1 MANNKPSPVISSI
14 IILFLLIG
22 LNVYSQPNKRT
33 NFWYFADS
41 VGLEFNSGVPV
52 EDTSGV
58 IFDQFWGG
66 TSVMC
71 DTNGNLLFYS
81 NGKRVWNKNHQ
92 VMTNGYGGSS
102 FYTGTQAA
110 LCVPKPGSDSI
121 FYIFTARLFQSENPM
136 FYYVINMAGNNGLGE
151 VIDKDTLLAGWDAAE
166 KLTAAYHKNK
176 EDIWILTRKLL
187 EHKYAAFLVNSEGV
201 VDEPILSPAP
211 ERPGVLYDNNKGYMK
226 VSYDK
231 KYLLSCFKGTGASH
245 TSVEICK
252 FNIETGSVDF
262 LFSFI
267 LRDII
272 PGNPYYNTYN
282 CDFSPCSKYM
292 YLSGELPLD
301 SISHIFQFDMQY
313 IEDSILFKQSAIKIG
328 EPQGT
333 NIQLASDGKIYCFAR
348 SAGYS
353 SQWNNYVG
361 IIHNPGKY
369 GFACNY
375 QENAFILNHGRV
387 GRSLV
392 NFATDFLFRFDFD
405 GICESD
411 TFLFDPWFFPEP
423 TYIEWNFGDILSG
436 ANNTSTIPHATHKF
450 TDGGTYEVSVY
461 VEYPSGRIEETSR
474 KVEVEYA
481 PEPDLGPDTT
491 ICTNTD
497 IILDAECGP
506 HFYTWSTGAIGSSQI
521 TVSDTGWYW
530 VRVENDVG
538 CFGIDSIHI
547 GLFPPAIADTTNL
560 EIIPTTCGGSTG
572 VIKGLIINGLPPI
585 TYLWIDDLG
594 NPISYSLDIY
604 HLPVGNY
611 TLEVTDS
618 NNCVTSFGPYSIIDA
633 GDVLIENVD
642 YTQEHCDQQ
651 DASITI
657 TAVSG
662 LGDMLFY
669 SIDNG
674 ANYYSNLGIFTAL
687 SAGSYAVRVRDSSDC
702 QSVYINNPVI
712 IQNIDAPEIIDVQVG
727 ASSVGQSTGSI
738 EITAFGGSDT
748 LFYSND
754 NGANFQINDGGFY
767 NLAAGFYTCVV
778 VDEIGCD
785 TTFIVEVPE
794 EVTIRL
800 QAVAGEDEAC
810 PGNAAYVPLFVSNF
824 NDVAYFKTTL
834 LYNKDFLTC
843 TGFANAH
850 VLLEDSLQALLFP
863 TEGKIELL
871 WSSDAVDLPDN
882 TPIADLVFQTIDPG
896 LSLVEWDGSAGASL
910 FQNSTGLTIPVDYFT
925 GNVKIYQ
932 EVSILLSSSEE
943 VCRGESLEIDP
954 WILSSNGDVSYLW
967 TYPNG
972 DTSDSETL
980 SFYNIQEG
988 QSGTYSVIVSDT
1000 LDCQSEASVDVIV
1013 PEASVDV
1020 IVHPLPIPDFAG
1032 QDTIITEEPVEIDAG
1047 PNYVTYLWNTGESTQ
1062 WITASYDG
1070 WYGVI
1075 IESQQGCMGEDS
1087 VYVLFFIP
1095 PEPPEP
1101 PEPIIEN
1108 FYVPNAFSPDG
1119 DGLNDEF
1126 KAISNTENIS
1136 SFHMYIY
1143 NRWGELVFEANDVS
1157 LGWDGE
1163 YKGKPAPQGVY
1174 VYKIE
1179 YFIGTSPQEECRII
1193 SGTVMLVR

>member
-1 MANNKPSPVISSI
+1 MKNI
-14 IILFLLIG
+14 IVYNEQLPIFLSLFILFLLIG
-22 LNVYSQPNKRT
+22 LNTYSQPNKRT
-33 NFWYFADS
+33 NFWFFS
-41 VGLEFNSGVPV
+41 TNIGLDFNSGVPV
-52 EDTSGV
+52 EETSCPISNTG
-58 IFDQFWGG
+58 WGA
-66 TSVMC
+66 TAIMS

-81 NGKRVWNKNHQ
+81 NGDSIWNKNHEL
-92 VMTNGYGGSS
+92 MGIGAWGGYGW
-102 FYTGTQAA
+102 TQGAQSA
-110 LCVPKPGSDSI
+110 ICLPKPGSDSL
-121 FYIFTARLFQSENPM
+121 FYIFTARMHRYPNPM
-136 FYYVINMAGNNGLGE
+136 FYYIVDMSLNNGLGD
-151 VIDKDTLLAGWDAAE
+151 VIDIDTLTAGWDAADQI
-166 KLTAAYHKNK
+166 AAVYLENK
-176 EDIWILTRKLL
+176 EDYWVITRKYH
-187 EHKYAAFLVNSEGV
+187 EDKFAAFLVTSEGV
-201 VDEPILSPAP
+201 NPQPVLSPAP
-211 ERPGVLYDNNKGYMK
+211 NKNYLGSDRMGFMK
-226 VSYDK
+226 FSYDK
-231 KYLLSCFKGTGASH
+231 KYFVTCFH
-245 TSVEICK
+245 PDVELCK
-252 FNIETGSVDF
+252 FDNETGVIEYLS
-262 LFSFI
+262 SFR
-267 LRDII
+267 LRDLV
-272 PGNPYYNTYN
+272 PNNPPYTTYN

-292 YLSGELPLD
+292 YLSGHLNPD
-301 SISHIFQFDMQY
+301 SSNHIFQLDMQY
-313 IEDSILFKQSAIKIG
+313 FEDSVLFEQSIVKIG
-328 EPQGT
+328 EGQGMH
-333 NIQLASDGKIYCFAR
+333 IQLASDGKIYLFSKSPYVSIPINR
-348 SAGYS
+348 
-353 SQWNNYVG
+353 YVG
-361 IIHNPGKY
+361 VIHKPEKHGL
-369 GFACNY
+369 ACNY
-375 QENAFILNHGRV
+375 QPNAFTLTQGNTGRCF
-387 GRSLV
+387 V
-392 NFATDFLFRFDFD
+392 NFAIDFLFRFDFD

-411 TFLFDPWFFPEP
+411 TFTFDPWFFPEP
-423 TYIEWNFGDILSG
+423 TYIEWNFGDPLSG
-436 ANNTSTIPHATHKF
+436 MTNTSTIPHATHKF
-450 TDGGTYEVSVY
+450 TDGGTYEISVY

-491 ICTNTD
+491 MCTNTD
-497 IILDAECGP
+497 IILNAECGP
-506 HFYTWSTGAIGSSQI
+506 HFYSWSTGAIGSSQI

-530 VRVENDVG
+530 VRVENDAG
-538 CFGIDSIHI
+538 CFEIDSIHI

-585 TYLWIDDLG
+585 TYQWLDDLG
-594 NPISYSLDIY
+594 NPISNSLDIY

-618 NNCVTSFGPYSIIDA
+618 NNCISSFGPFSIIDA

-657 TAVSG
+657 TAISG

-674 ANYYSNLGIFTAL
+674 ANYYSNLGIFTGL
-687 SAGSYAVRVRDSSDC
+687 SAGSYAIRVRDSSDC

-712 IQNIDAPEIIDVQVG
+712 IQNIDAPEIIDVQIG
-727 ASSVGQSTGSI
+727 ASSVGQNTGSI
-738 EITAFGGSDT
+738 EITALGSSDT

-754 NGANFQINDGGFY
+754 NGTNFQINDGGFY
-767 NLAAGFYTCVV
+767 NLAAGFYSCVV

-785 TTFIVEVPE
+785 TSFIVEVPE

-863 TEGKIELL
+863 AEGKIELL

-925 GNVKIYQ
+925 GNVKIYN
-932 EVSILLSSSEE
+932 EVSILLINSEE
-943 VCRGESLEIDP
+943 VCHGESLEIEA

-980 SFYNIQEG
+980 SFNNIQED
-988 QSGTYSVIVSDT
+988 QSGTYSLIVSDT

-1013 PEASVDV
+1013 Y
-1020 IVHPLPIPDFAG
+1020 PLPIPDFAG
-1032 QDTIITEEPVEIDAG
+1032 EDTIVTEEPLELDAG
-1047 PNYVTYLWNTGESTQ
+1047 ANYASYLWNTGESTQ

-1101 PEPIIEN
+1101 PEPVYEN

-1126 KAISNTENIS
+1126 KVISNSNKIS
-1136 SFHMYIY
+1136 SFRMYIY
-1143 NRWGELVFEANDVS
+1143 NRWGALVFESKDMS

-1163 YKGKPAPQGVY
+1163 YKGKPASQGVY
-1174 VYKIE
+1174 AYKIE
-1179 YFIGTSPQEECRII
+1179 YSINDHQFSKF
-1193 SGTVMLVR
+1193 GTVMLVR